1 MGMRFYY
8 TGNNS
13 KKSKSLIVSSWKD
26 LIISYRI
33 QTEQAC
39 ETTGRV
45 TGIRDK
51 PISSWDSKIAN
62 AVPTVKGEKKKDLT
76 ITS

>member
-13 KKSKSLIVSSWKD
+13 KKSKSLIVSNWED
-26 LIISYRI
+26 LTILFRI
-33 QTEQAC
+33 QTERAR

-45 TGIRDK
+45 TGIHDK

-76 ITS
+76 LTS